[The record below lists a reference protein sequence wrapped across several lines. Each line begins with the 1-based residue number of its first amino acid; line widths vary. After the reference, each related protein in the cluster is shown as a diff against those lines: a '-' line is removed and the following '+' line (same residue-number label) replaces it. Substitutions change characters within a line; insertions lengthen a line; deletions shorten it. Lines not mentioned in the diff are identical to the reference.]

1 MICLDGEGGFLFKAE
16 NIMFLVPLL
25 KEGPVFLCVALVR
38 PMLLDVVCP
47 PDCIPSLGDPR
58 MFNIGFFLMLEPI
71 IWPKLVL
78 CALNWTRSRFP
89 SEPLV
94 VPPLEVF
101 TALLVLLGEIKTLL
115 SLPLDYRT
123 WESVMRGPTVEI
135 SGKGLLCKC

>member
-1 MICLDGEGGFLFKAE
+1 MICLEGEGGFLFKAE

-38 PMLLDVVCP
+38 PMLLDVAGP
-47 PDCIPSLGDPR
+47 PDFIPSLGDPR
-58 MFNIGFFLMLEPI
+58 LFNIGFFLMLEPI

-78 CALNWTRSRFP
+78 CALNWTRARFP

-115 SLPLDYRT
+115 SLPLDERI
-123 WESVMRGPTVEI
+123 WESVIRGPTDEI
-135 SGKGLLCKC
+135 SGK